1 MKKLSI
7 ALALLFSINSA
18 QAIVMSSSIF
28 KTQTT
33 TSMFS
38 TISLFK
44 PQNNIV
50 VTTPPLPTPAPP
62 VVQAPVPKSATPVP
76 QQFFV
81 FLTDESKTY
90 LDETVNC
97 VDVPKSE
104 GGSNVSAV
112 PVPAALPLMATAL
125 GIFGITRRRKT
136 FK

>member
-1 MKKLSI
+1 MMKRLSI
-7 ALALLFSINSA
+7 ALALLLSVSSA
-18 QAIVMSSSIF
+18 QAIVMGGLI
-28 KTQTT
+28 
-33 TSMFS
+33 
-38 TISLFK
+38 FK
-44 PQNNIV
+44 PQTTATLSMSNLFNQPKLV
-50 VTTPPLPTPAPP
+50 VTPPPLPTPAPP